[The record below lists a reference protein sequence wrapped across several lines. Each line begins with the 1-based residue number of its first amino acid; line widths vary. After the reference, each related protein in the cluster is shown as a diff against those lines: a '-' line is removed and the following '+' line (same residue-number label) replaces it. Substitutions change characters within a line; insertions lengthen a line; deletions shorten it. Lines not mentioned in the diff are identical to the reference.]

1 MLNLLSHFMKY
12 LVILVGLVLTA
23 NVQSHPSV
31 CQQSKQRDLSKYDFG
46 GAFEVKVSREGIGR
60 VDAEVRAFIWRH
72 VKEQQLGYVSV
83 THYSKEGEPSTS
95 TYFVEQDENGGWHML
110 VRIERRIIDN
120 RESTFSKFRSVVTE
134 YVPDSIQRIDSSN
147 SKPIHENAVCAPE
160 SYRLLLKDKRGKV
173 LAEI

>member
-1 MLNLLSHFMKY
+1 MDSHTATQMTLATLLLGPQLSDVCSMGNCRQSLARILNRLEVRSMLNLLSHFMKY

-120 RESTFSKFRSVVTE
+120 RESTFSK
-134 YVPDSIQRIDSSN
+134 
-147 SKPIHENAVCAPE
+147 
-160 SYRLLLKDKRGKV
+160 
-173 LAEI
+173 